1 MRWAARLGRFFALG
15 WLVLLWPA
23 VAALVHVPLPPW
35 RAAALVA
42 ALAAYASGYAWF
54 CFRGYQR
61 REPWLVAAE
70 VAFLTSLAVAINE
83 LSGLKTVNPFVV
95 PAMVAGFGFR
105 PVAALAVI
113 AAVTALSLGESLAG
127 SGLPTQEAIAEVTI
141 LGPEMFLWGVGAMG
155 LRYLLDLLAE
165 LRAAREQ
172 IAGMAVEEERARI
185 SRDLHDVLG
194 HSLSL
199 MTLKGELA
207 ARLIPAGDPGG
218 AEVREVVRL
227 AREAL
232 REVREVVSGYRQP
245 TLATELSAA
254 RTALAAAGIGCDV
267 EQSVGAVSRETEAV
281 LGWAIREGVTNVIR
295 HSRAAHCRIALVRED
310 GRVRAEVV
318 DDGVGG
324 AGAPEGSGLRGLG
337 ERVGAIGGR
346 LEAGRGPVR
355 GFRLVVAAP
364 AGGAAAS
371 VDGAAG

>member
-1 MRWAARLGRFFALG
+1 MRWAARLGRFFALA

-23 VAALVHVPLPPW
+23 VAALVHLPLPPW
-35 RAAALVA
+35 RATALVA
-42 ALAAYASGYAWF
+42 ALAAYTAGYAFF
-54 CFRGYQR
+54 CFRGYRR
-61 REPWLVAAE
+61 REAWFVAVE
-70 VAFLTSLAVAINE
+70 VVGLTLLAVAINE
-83 LSGLKTVNPFVV
+83 LSALKTVNPYVV

-105 PVAALAVI
+105 PVPALAVI
-113 AAVTALSLGESLAG
+113 AIVVVVSLVESLAG
-127 SGLPTQEAIAEVTI
+127 SGLSTREALADATI
-141 LGPEMFLWGVGAMG
+141 LVPEMFLWGVGAMG

-172 IAGMAVEEERARI
+172 IARLAVDEERARI

-218 AEVREVVRL
+218 AEVRDVVRL

-254 RTALAAAGIGCDV
+254 RTALSAAGIGCDV
-267 EQSVGAVSRETEAV
+267 EQSVGALSRETEAV

-310 GRVRAEVV
+310 GLVRAEVV
-318 DDGVGG
+318 DDGEGA

-346 LEAGRGPVR
+346 LEAGRGPGR
-355 GFRLVVAAP
+355 GFRLAVAAP
-364 AGGAAAS
+364 ASS
-371 VDGAAG
+371 VDGAP